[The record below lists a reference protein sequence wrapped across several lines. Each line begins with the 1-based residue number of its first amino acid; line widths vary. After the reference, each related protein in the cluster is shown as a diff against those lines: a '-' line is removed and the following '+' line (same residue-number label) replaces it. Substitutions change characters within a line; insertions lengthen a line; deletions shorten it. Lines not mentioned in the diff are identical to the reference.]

1 MGLMQLFKYPSQ
13 NVILKSVSGGLIAG
27 KKEPEMENTQSIKA
41 EAVRN
46 CR

>member
-13 NVILKSVSGGLIAG
+13 NVILKSVSGGLIVG
-27 KKEPEMENTQSIKA
+27 KKEPKIENTQSVKA

-46 CR
+46 YR

>member
-27 KKEPEMENTQSIKA
+27 KKEPKMEKYT
-41 EAVRN
+41 E
-46 CR
+46 C

>member
-27 KKEPEMENTQSIKA
+27 KKEPKMENIQSVKA
-41 EAVRN
+41 EAMRN